1 MQTLHCKGKI
11 SRFRSPT
18 DQIFESARGATI
30 HKKRLHNTFAESY
43 QGGRGRES
51 ILGQSG
57 VYWQEAKGK
66 TNTWNQHKCLCYTFH
81 QGQPFTNI
89 MRIFDP
95 TPHGAVRGIF
105 SLISLFVWTI
115 RSCSTMA
122 TAFQRGVNLSNG
134 MYKKSS
140 LVTKHKNIF
149 NHSRSCKKAFKTP
162 FLPPGSL
169 TNTLPVSSVIPL
181 ALSPPQFTVM
191 FCCQCISCK

>member
-1 MQTLHCKGKI
+1 MPRAK
-11 SRFRSPT
+11 PT
-18 DQIFESARGATI
+18 PE
-30 HKKRLHNTFAESY
+30 
-43 QGGRGRES
+43 
-51 ILGQSG
+51 
-57 VYWQEAKGK
+57 
-66 TNTWNQHKCLCYTFH
+66 TNINVSVTFH

-95 TPHGAVRGIF
+95 TPHGAVRGIL

-149 NHSRSCKKAFKTP
+149 NPSRRCKKAFKTP

-169 TNTLPVSSVIPL
+169 TNTLPVSSVIPFLFSLFLSTPL
-181 ALSPPQFTVM
+181 AVSTAVHCHVLLSMYLLQTAQTIILI
-191 FCCQCISCK
+191 CYRIRSETLSDSG

>member
-1 MQTLHCKGKI
+1 MPRAK
-11 SRFRSPT
+11 PT
-18 DQIFESARGATI
+18 PE
-30 HKKRLHNTFAESY
+30 
-43 QGGRGRES
+43 
-51 ILGQSG
+51 
-57 VYWQEAKGK
+57 
-66 TNTWNQHKCLCYTFH
+66 TNINVSVTFH
-81 QGQPFTNI
+81 QEQPFTNI

-162 FLPPGSL
+162 FLSPGSL
-169 TNTLPVSSVIPL
+169 TNTLPVSSVIPFLFSLFLSTPL

-191 FCCQCISCK
+191 SCCQCISCKYNQTIILIRYRIRSETWSDSG